1 MSNTLKFANTGPQM
15 SHMIKDHPKET
26 AVPEA
31 VRNMIEA
38 ATAYKPDETV
48 ELKIRKLDIA
58 SGLIGWEEQD
68 GKIVDRFKNK
78 LSFLNPGGMSAS
90 ELTTAFTKIGSSVGK
105 ENSLDRNYG
114 QGIRTSV
121 LYWSELLCITYKNGV
136 AHYVWLGKEE
146 LGGND
151 FQIEIKSADG
161 TDMVQEC
168 TDWVVEN
175 ANQREYN
182 LDEDFTEVILLGK
195 EANPTQDT
203 FIDPYGKNKQESIL
217 WLRKAIYTR
226 FWKMP
231 ENVKLIFH
239 GSVLAKEG
247 AKKNTGYRDF
257 MTFLDCIDYKLPKVE
272 KKPKGEIVKVQQGP
286 YRGARIHYYHDAPLG
301 ENYKKGSKAPYST
314 FKSNDHGWGGGNIS
328 GIILNNEMYDVKSDS
343 TQEQSSLIKL
353 GIHKDH
359 RNFKIMYELPKDAG
373 YTYDMYRTVVLS
385 GQDPIQFDNEDIL
398 QDIVDNMPKWFDD
411 LVAET
416 KIKSKV
422 DLTDMIKQRIAAQKS
437 LFNPLAGMTTNG
449 NGGMSGQANSNTP
462 SKPKQSTG
470 KRKPLIPGKKG
481 NKSGEPLIPEIIPN
495 PSVTEPFFAKVEGTR
510 DNPQIFTNPEWKKL
524 ETLAC
529 QLDIDGDKGRWY
541 LRAKELLENAFT
553 IDAVVWYL
561 NALSEN
567 LQGNLSAEEYQDTIA
582 PKSINM
588 FLSTIGSSVF
598 EEVKNQVY
606 REMKSESK
614 EVTKSEEVV
623 EWDD

>member
-1 MSNTLKFANTGPQM
+1 MSNTLVFANTGPQL
-15 SHMIKDHPKET
+15 SHIIKDHPKET

-38 ATAYKPDETV
+38 ATAYKPNETV

-58 SGLIGWEEQD
+58 SGLIGWEEPD
-68 GKIVDRFKNK
+68 GKIIDRFKNK

-90 ELTTAFTKIGSSVGK
+90 ELTTAFTKVGSSVGK

-175 ANQREYN
+175 AQEREYN
-182 LDEDFTEVILLGK
+182 LNEDFTEVILLGK

-203 FIDPYGKNKQESIL
+203 FLEPYGDNKQQSTL

-231 ENVKLIFH
+231 DNVKLMLH
-239 GSVLAKEG
+239 ANVLSKDG
-247 AKKNTGYRDF
+247 TKKNTGYRDF
-257 MTFLDCIDYKLPKVE
+257 MTFEECLAWDLPKADQR
-272 KKPKGEIVKVQQGP
+272 PQSEIVKVQEGP
-286 YRGARIHYYHDAPLG
+286 HRGARIHYFYDAPLG
-301 ENYKKGSKAPYST
+301 ENYKNPNAPYST
-314 FKSNDHGWGGGNIS
+314 FKANDNGWGGGNIS
-328 GIILNNEMYDVKSDS
+328 GIILKNEMYDVKSDS

-359 RNFKIMYELPKDAG
+359 RNFKIMYELPQDAG
-373 YTYDMYRTVVLS
+373 YTYDMYRTVVLN
-385 GQDPIQFDNEDIL
+385 GQEPILFDDEDVL
-398 QDIVDNMPKWFDD
+398 QDIVDNMPKWFND

-416 KIKSKV
+416 KIKSKI
-422 DLTDMIKQRIAAQKS
+422 DLNEAIKERLAAQKN
-437 LFNPLAGMTTNG
+437 LFNPLAGMTTN
-449 NGGMSGQANSNTP
+449 NKGGMSGQTNSNTP

-470 KRKPLIPGKKG
+470 KRKPLIKKNTGKKY
-481 NKSGEPLIPEIIPN
+481 GEPVLPEIIPN

-510 DNPQIFTNPEWKKL
+510 DNPSLFTNPEWKQL
-524 ETLAC
+524 ENLAC
-529 QLDIDGDKGRWY
+529 QLDIDDSRGRWY
-541 LRAKELLENAFT
+541 LRAKELLENEFT
-553 IDAVVWYL
+553 ISAVIWWY

-567 LQGNLSAEEYQDTIA
+567 IKTNITAEEYQDTIA

-588 FLSTIGSSVF
+588 YLMAIQTSIFDGVKKQVF
-598 EEVKNQVY
+598 EEM
-606 REMKSESK
+606 RAESK
-614 EVTKSEEVV
+614 EVKRTEEVA
-623 EWDD
+623 

>member
-1 MSNTLKFANTGPQM
+1 MSNTLVFANTGPQL
-15 SHMIKDHPKET
+15 SHIIKDHPKET

-38 ATAYKPDETV
+38 ATAYKPNETV
-48 ELKIRKLDIA
+48 ELKIRKLDIS
-58 SGLIGWEEQD
+58 SGLIGWEEPD
-68 GKIVDRFKNK
+68 GKIVDHFKNK
-78 LSFLNPGGMSAS
+78 LSFLNPGGMTAS
-90 ELTTAFTKIGSSVGK
+90 ELTTAFTKVGSSVGK

-175 ANQREYN
+175 AQEREYN

-203 FIDPYGKNKQESIL
+203 FLEPYGDNKQQSTL

-231 ENVKLIFH
+231 DNVKLMLH
-239 GSVLAKEG
+239 ANVLSKDG

-257 MTFLDCIDYKLPKVE
+257 MTFEECLAWDLPKADQ
-272 KKPKGEIVKVQQGP
+272 KPQSEIVKVQEGP
-286 YRGARIHYYHDAPLG
+286 HRGARIHYFYDAPLG
-301 ENYKKGSKAPYST
+301 ENYKNPNAPYSA
-314 FKSNDHGWGGGNIS
+314 FKANDNGWGGGNIS
-328 GIILNNEMYDVKSDS
+328 GIILKNEMYDVKSDS

-359 RNFKIMYELPKDAG
+359 RNFKIMYELPQDAG
-373 YTYDMYRTVVLS
+373 YTYDMYRTVVLN
-385 GQDPIQFDNEDIL
+385 GQEPILFDDEDVL
-398 QDIVDNMPKWFDD
+398 QDIVDNMPEWFND

-416 KIKSKV
+416 KIKSKI
-422 DLTDMIKQRIAAQKS
+422 DLNEAIKERLAAQKS
-437 LFNPLAGMTTNG
+437 LFNPLAGMTTN
-449 NGGMSGQANSNTP
+449 NKGGMSGQTNSNTP

-470 KRKPLIPGKKG
+470 KRKPLIKKNTGKKY
-481 NKSGEPLIPEIIPN
+481 GEPVLPEIIPN

-510 DNPQIFTNPEWKKL
+510 DNPSLFTNPEWKQL
-524 ETLAC
+524 ENLAC
-529 QLDIDGDKGRWY
+529 QLDVDGSRGRWY
-541 LRAKELLENAFT
+541 VRAKELLENEFT
-553 IDAVVWYL
+553 ISAVIWWY

-567 LQGNLSAEEYQDTIA
+567 IKTNITAEEYQDTIA

-588 FLSTIGSSVF
+588 YLMAIQTSIFDGVKKQVL
-598 EEVKNQVY
+598 EEIRV
-606 REMKSESK
+606 ESK
-614 EVTKSEEVV
+614 AIPRTKEVA
-623 EWDD
+623 

>member
-195 EANPTQDT
+195 EANPTQD
-203 FIDPYGKNKQESIL
+203 FGRCL
-217 WLRKAIYTR
+217 
-226 FWKMP
+226 KM
-231 ENVKLIFH
+231 
-239 GSVLAKEG
+239 
-247 AKKNTGYRDF
+247 
-257 MTFLDCIDYKLPKVE
+257 
-272 KKPKGEIVKVQQGP
+272 
-286 YRGARIHYYHDAPLG
+286 
-301 ENYKKGSKAPYST
+301 
-314 FKSNDHGWGGGNIS
+314 
-328 GIILNNEMYDVKSDS
+328 
-343 TQEQSSLIKL
+343 
-353 GIHKDH
+353 
-359 RNFKIMYELPKDAG
+359 
-373 YTYDMYRTVVLS
+373 
-385 GQDPIQFDNEDIL
+385 
-398 QDIVDNMPKWFDD
+398 
-411 LVAET
+411 
-416 KIKSKV
+416 
-422 DLTDMIKQRIAAQKS
+422 
-437 LFNPLAGMTTNG
+437 
-449 NGGMSGQANSNTP
+449 
-462 SKPKQSTG
+462 
-470 KRKPLIPGKKG
+470 
-481 NKSGEPLIPEIIPN
+481 
-495 PSVTEPFFAKVEGTR
+495 
-510 DNPQIFTNPEWKKL
+510 
-524 ETLAC
+524 
-529 QLDIDGDKGRWY
+529 
-541 LRAKELLENAFT
+541 
-553 IDAVVWYL
+553 
-561 NALSEN
+561 
-567 LQGNLSAEEYQDTIA
+567 
-582 PKSINM
+582 
-588 FLSTIGSSVF
+588 
-598 EEVKNQVY
+598 
-606 REMKSESK
+606 
-614 EVTKSEEVV
+614 
-623 EWDD
+623 